1 MASTAI
7 IYTGP
12 NNPTLG
18 LRNRAIYSG
27 GTPEHLRESIES
39 NSALAN
45 FFVPLSRYAKTP
57 RTRARVGVSAT
68 TARGAG
74 LAPKQIGPPIKQ
86 R

>member
-12 NNPTLG
+12 SNPTLG

-27 GTPEHLRESIES
+27 GTPEHLRKTIES

-45 FFVPLSRYAKTP
+45 YFVPLARYAKTP
-57 RTRARVGVSAT
+57 RTRARVAVSAS

-74 LAPKQIGPPIKQ
+74 PAPKPIGPPIKK